1 MQNWK
6 QAEHL
11 RLFAAGPDEKPG
23 CVVDDHQYALLFW
36 QQWFEKSGRPAVLVS
51 LDFHPDTDPP
61 FWLYSYQKALAE
73 VPDIEDTDRLEQK
86 QRGVQKQLLGQM
98 DARNA
103 ASVVR
108 QMPKMNNDEQIRTAM
123 ALGIFKDYHMINCM
137 AEHHY
142 GRGTHYL
149 VPKTHFGD
157 LSDAMFKSCG
167 FSLEKLSLED
177 PLILDI
183 DLDYFP
189 RPAFDSAGAVFK
201 TLVQRAEAISVA
213 RSRTYFDYLK
223 DQKEKDF
230 TMQQCEGGCL
240 ALLNR
245 CLE

>member
-1 MQNWK
+1 MENWK
-6 QAEHL
+6 QAEHF
-11 RLFAAGPDEKPG
+11 RFFSAGSKSG
-23 CVVDDHQYALLFW
+23 CAVDDHQYALLFW
-36 QQWFEKSGRPAVLVS
+36 QKWFEAGGRPAVLVS

-73 VPDIEDTDRLEQK
+73 VSDIEDADRLAQK
-86 QRGVQKQLLGQM
+86 QAGVQAHLLNQM
-98 DARNA
+98 DARDA

-108 QMPKMNNDEQIRTAM
+108 QMGRMNNDEQIRTAL
-123 ALGIFKDYHMINCM
+123 ALGILKDYHMINCM

-142 GRGTHYL
+142 GQGTHYL
-149 VPKTHFGD
+149 VPETYFGD
-157 LSDAMFKSCG
+157 LSDGMFQSCG
-167 FSLEKLSLED
+167 FSLEKLNQED

-189 RPAFDSAGAVFK
+189 RPSFDTAGTVFK
-201 TLVQRAEAISVA
+201 TLVRRAEIISVA

-223 DQKEKDF
+223 DKEAETFTVQK
-230 TMQQCEGGCL
+230 CETGCL